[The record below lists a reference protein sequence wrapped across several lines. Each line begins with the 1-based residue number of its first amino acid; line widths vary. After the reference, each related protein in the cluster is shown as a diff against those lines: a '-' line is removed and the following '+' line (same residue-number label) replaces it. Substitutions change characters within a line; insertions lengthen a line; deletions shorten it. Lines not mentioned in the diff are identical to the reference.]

1 MPVTTIELVI
11 RVVVAALLGAAL
23 GAEREINQK
32 TAGLR
37 THTLVAA
44 GAALF
49 TIAGAFAFDD
59 SNVDPTR
66 IAAQIVTGIGFIGAG
81 GMIRTGF
88 TVSGITTAAT
98 LWFAAALGLA
108 VGFGMYGIAIAA
120 LVVALIVMVGFAPVR
135 SRIHRVQHLEI
146 TYQPG
151 HGTMTP
157 LFETLNAVGAS
168 VHHMA
173 LDESEGV
180 RTVRIEVAG
189 LGGDSLEE
197 VVSALRS
204 RDEVLNVST
213 ALGHESP

>member
-1 MPVTTIELVI
+1 MPGEIELVA
-11 RVVVAALLGAAL
+11 RVVLAALLGAAL

-49 TIAGAFAFDD
+49 TIAGAYAFDQ

-108 VGFGMYGIAIAA
+108 VGFGMYGISVAA
-120 LVVALIVMVGFAPVR
+120 LIVALIVMIAFAPIR
-135 SRIHRVQHLEI
+135 NRIHRVQHLEI

-157 LFETLNAVGAS
+157 VFETLNAVGAS

-173 LDESEGV
+173 LEEDEGV
-180 RTVRIEVAG
+180 RSVKMEVAG
-189 LGGDSLEE
+189 LGGESLDE
-197 VVSALRS
+197 VVSALRA
-204 RDEVLNVST
+204 RDEVINVST
-213 ALGHESP
+213 TAGRESA

>member
-1 MPVTTIELVI
+1 MPGEIELVA

-49 TIAGAFAFDD
+49 TIAGAYAFDQ

-108 VGFGMYGIAIAA
+108 VGFGMYGISVAA
-120 LVVALIVMVGFAPVR
+120 LIVALIVMIAFAPIR
-135 SRIHRVQHLEI
+135 NRIHRVQHLEI

-157 LFETLNAVGAS
+157 VFETLNAVGAS

-173 LDESEGV
+173 LEEDDGV
-180 RTVRIEVAG
+180 RSVKMEVAG
-189 LGGDSLEE
+189 LGGESLDE
-197 VVSALRS
+197 VVSALRA
-204 RDEVLNVST
+204 RDEVINVST
-213 ALGHESP
+213 TAGRESA

>member
-1 MPVTTIELVI
+1 MPTEIVLIGRVI
-11 RVVVAALLGAAL
+11 VAALLGAAL
-23 GAEREINQK
+23 GAEREFNQK

-49 TIAGAFAFDD
+49 TIAGAYAFDE

-108 VGFGMYGIAIAA
+108 AGFGMYWIALATLII
-120 LVVALIVMVGFAPVR
+120 ALIIMVGFAPIR

-157 LFETLNAVGAS
+157 VFETLNAVGAS

-173 LDESEGV
+173 LDEDDGV
-180 RTVRIEVAG
+180 RTVRLEVAG
-189 LGGDSLEE
+189 LSGESLDE
-197 VVSALRS
+197 VVAALRG

-213 ALGHESP
+213 TLGRESP